1 MAENTTAP
9 KSAQIAARPLSPFM
23 LGPYYKFQLTSVLS
37 FAHRISGLALSFGTV
52 LIAIWVLSAANGAW
66 SYTQFTY
73 VSRSIPGEVL
83 LFAWS
88 WALLYHLC
96 NGIRHLVWDSGFA
109 FEIKNVYLGGYL
121 VVAISLLLTA
131 AVWAVAFAI

>member
-1 MAENTTAP
+1 MAENTTAS

-37 FAHRISGLALSFGTV
+37 FAHRLTGLGLSMGTV
-52 LIAIWVLSAANGAW
+52 LIAIWVLSAAAGPW
-66 SYTQFTY
+66 SYAQFAQ
-73 VSRSIPGEVL
+73 VARSIPGEVL

-96 NGIRHLVWDSGFA
+96 NGIRHLVWDTVHGFDL
-109 FEIKNVYLGGYL
+109 KNTYLGGYL
-121 VVAISLLLTA
+121 VVALSLVLTA
-131 AVWAVAFAI
+131 AVWIVAFAF